1 MSKSNTNNLVSSVP
15 LRLPTAHTN
24 LVSLARIRHTTP
36 PLPPLSKAIK
46 FLINSPI
53 NKMKYYLLIYLCLT

>member
-15 LRLPTAHTN
+15 LRLPTAQTN

-36 PLPPLSKAIK
+36 PLPPLSRAIK

-53 NKMKYYLLIYLCLT
+53 DEIRKYYLIINCLV